1 MATCCVPCPAAAPCA
16 MSAGIKSGLRDDKP
30 IDGKQDCGNY
40 ACDSCCRRPSM
51 FGPCYKQPRIPDS
64 YAPRRCYMRPCA
76 PMQST
81 TTYNMSYLPATGCSN
96 LRGMMRKPLPNL
108 VPSCEP
114 MESCTI
120 QKLSFLPNPV
130 HVTQPIRPCHHD
142 MWGQGPMQN
151 ITTQRHD
158 YVPKPS
164 IPRPSCR
171 PPHKFHCIEQ
181 PFERRTIN
189 RLSYVDPGRCPVT
202 PSYAPLNCYERASG
216 DTYGMQYHSQNV
228 VSACVCT
235 TAAAA
240 AVVLQ
245 GPVPKTMPEAGIG
258 NDLQNVFPRS
268 WRRLHTIHE
277 PLQLWRLQTVQYF
290 LPTYVLY
297 DESLLLQ
304 FPKGSLLWLETNL

>member
-202 PSYAPLNCYERASG
+202 PSYAPLNCYERASAPMECSTIHKMSYQPVCAPQPQRPPWSCKGQYQKPCQRLESATTYRMSFPAPGVDCIQYMNPCSYG
-216 DTYGMQYHSQNV
+216 DCKPCNTFSPPTCY
-228 VSACVCT
+228 T
-235 TAAAA
+235 TN
-240 AVVLQ
+240 
-245 GPVPKTMPEAGIG
+245 PCCC
-258 NDLQNVFPRS
+258 NFPRAACC
-268 WRRLHTIHE
+268 
-277 PLQLWRLQTVQYF
+277 
-290 LPTYVLY
+290 
-297 DESLLLQ
+297 
-304 FPKGSLLWLETNL
+304 G